1 MPQKGPR
8 GSREHLL
15 YLIKRGHKSLG
26 WPGAKVTVSERVS
39 WTCFPY
45 LDKFYK
51 IRLKKKKNIGKKRH
65 HKLCQTNQNSVK
77 YRNQTISYR
86 ILAWETFPGQ
96 FPFSVWVI
104 SLSEALAI
112 GSAYVYRM
120 LPSVPIAVQI
130 LMATLVIYPF
140 GASRWCGMIPVWEFY
155 PRSLGH

>member
-1 MPQKGPR
+1 MFPILRQV
-8 GSREHLL
+8 LQN
-15 YLIKRGHKSLG
+15 
-26 WPGAKVTVSERVS
+26 KV
-39 WTCFPY
+39 
-45 LDKFYK
+45 
-51 IRLKKKKNIGKKRH
+51 KKKKNIGKKRH

-120 LPSVPIAVQI
+120 LPSVLTAVQI

-140 GASRWCGMIPVWEFY
+140 GASR
-155 PRSLGH
+155 